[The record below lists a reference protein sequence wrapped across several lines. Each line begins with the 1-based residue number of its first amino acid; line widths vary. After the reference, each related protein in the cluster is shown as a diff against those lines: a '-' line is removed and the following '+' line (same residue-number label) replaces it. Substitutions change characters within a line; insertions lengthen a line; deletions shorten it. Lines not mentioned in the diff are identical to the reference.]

1 MYVLTKY
8 YRNLNMKK
16 IFFIGFLL
24 LTFQCIQAQGIE
36 FFHGTYTEALEKAQK
51 ENKLIFMDAFAEW
64 CGPCKRMA
72 ATTFKD
78 EKVGK
83 FFNDNFVN
91 VKMDMEKGE
100 GPGLQRK
107 FDVTAYPTLIFIN
120 GKGEVVHKAMGA
132 QGNEQL
138 IALGRTAS
146 GKVDNSKEFEKAY
159 NEGKRDPELILNYVR
174 ALNRAGKPSLKI
186 VNEYLQK
193 ADVSNPNT
201 LKVIFEGTTQADSKV
216 FDMLVKNKAA
226 IAALYSEQ
234 QIKDKIQDACSKTL
248 DNAIE
253 FKNPELY
260 KEAKDK
266 MKAHAPEKSEAFA
279 LDADL
284 KYFKASGNAKDYCK
298 SCETLLKKEGKTDAR
313 KLFSVGK
320 QMIDAFPYD
329 KTVLTEAEKYLKKA
343 AENGGMSEYYY
354 WYAHTLMRNGKRKD
368 ALTAAEKALQIAK
381 EATPN
386 YVPATEQLIEQIKQ
400 KS

>member
-1 MYVLTKY
+1 
-8 YRNLNMKK
+8 MKK
-16 IFFIGFLL
+16 LLSILSLL
-24 LTFQCIQAQGIE
+24 LSGYFIQIIQAQGIE
-36 FFHGTYTEALEKAQK
+36 FFHGTYAEAVAKAQK
-51 ENKLIFMDAFAEW
+51 ENKLVFMDAYAEW
-64 CGPCKRMA
+64 CGPCKKMA

-107 FDVTAYPTLIFIN
+107 FDVTAYPTLLFIN
-120 GKGEVVHKAMGA
+120 GKGELVHKGVGG

-159 NEGKRDPELILNYVR
+159 NEGKRDPELIINYVR

-186 VNEYLQK
+186 VNDYLQK
-193 ADVSNPNT
+193 ADMADANT
-201 LKVIFEGTTQADSKV
+201 LKIIFEGTTQADSKV
-216 FDMLVKNKAA
+216 FDLLIKNKAA
-226 IAALYSEQ
+226 IIPLFTERQ
-234 QIKDKIQDACSKTL
+234 VKEKIQDACEKTL
-248 DNAIE
+248 SNAIE
-253 FKNPELY
+253 YKNPELY

-266 MKAHAPEKSEAFA
+266 MKAHVPEKAELFA
-279 LDADL
+279 IDADL
-284 KYFKASGNAKDYCK
+284 KFFKASGNAKDYCK
-298 SCETLLKKEGKTDAR
+298 TCETILKKEGKNDAR
-313 KLFSVGK
+313 MLFATAK

-329 KTVLTEAEKYLKKA
+329 KTALGDAEKYFKKA
-343 AENGGMSEYYY
+343 AENGGFSEYYY
-354 WYAHTLMRNGKRKD
+354 WYAHTLMRNGKKKD

-381 EATPN
+381 ETAPN
-386 YVPATEQLIEQIKQ
+386 YVPATEQLIDQIKQ